1 MKDPNY
7 GDYNDFFGEEDK
19 AKKFLEDVFGPDD
32 TNPCVIRN
40 SGCKFTEKVL
50 DYLFFEWMVDLI
62 NYSHDI
68 QNNAMD
74 LIDAMKASGQNMSNT
89 ASQIAMEILP
99 IKDINI

>member
-1 MKDPNY
+1 MNDPNY
-7 GDYNDFFGEEDK
+7 DDYDDFFGEDK

-40 SGCKFTEKVL
+40 PGCKFTEKVL

-68 QNNAMD
+68 QSKAMD
-74 LIDAMKASGQNMSNT
+74 LIDAMKKSGQNVSNT
-89 ASQIAMEILP
+89 AAQIAMEILP
-99 IKDINI
+99 ITDINI